1 MEEVARGRLA
11 RNDLNGLVDV
21 PRYPGTPVRRVAGL
35 YLAQCFGFLFM
46 QRLDKV
52 LAELEGDES
61 IERMAMSLMGW
72 AG

>member
-1 MEEVARGRLA
+1 M
-11 RNDLNGLVDV
+11 
-21 PRYPGTPVRRVAGL
+21 RRVAGL

-61 IERMAMSLMGW
+61 IERKAMSLMGW